1 MRGIQGACDKVSNVQ
16 NLQFG
21 PASLSFWVFLYFFGL
36 FDQKYPLF
44 IPKLKIS
51 MSFFDNTL
59 SDDRAKWARS
69 NDMLLASGKW
79 NGEKLLNK
87 YWIGPKSHLSK
98 NWRSSGL
105 LWDIWQLK
113 RFSLAIRKFFV
124 VFWVDSVMNSHRYPK
139 KTVKKPSFWWKSIFF
154 QAWGIRL
161 RKLMLSSA
169 TGLLPEAW
177 ESV

>member
-1 MRGIQGACDKVSNVQ
+1 MVSHVQ

-21 PASLSFWVFLYFFGL
+21 PASLSFWGFLYFFWL

-51 MSFFDNTL
+51 MSFFDNT
-59 SDDRAKWARS
+59 STDDRAMWALS
-69 NDMLLASGKW
+69 NDMLIVSGKW

-87 YWIGPKSHLSK
+87 YWNRPKSHLSK

-105 LWDIWQLK
+105 WWAIWQPK
-113 RFSLAIRKFFV
+113 GFSLAICKIFV
-124 VFWVDSVMNSHRYPK
+124 VFWVDFVMDWHRYPK
-139 KTVKKPSFWWKSIFF
+139 KTVEKPSFWRKNWFF
-154 QAWGIRL
+154 QARGIRL

-169 TGLLPEAW
+169 TVFLPEAW
-177 ESV
+177 KGLY